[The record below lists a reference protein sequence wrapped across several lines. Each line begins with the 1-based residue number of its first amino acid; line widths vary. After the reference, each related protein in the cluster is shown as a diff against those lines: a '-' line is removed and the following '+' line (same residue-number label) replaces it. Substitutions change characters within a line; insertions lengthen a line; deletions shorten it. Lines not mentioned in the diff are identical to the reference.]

1 MTTFVPNPFM
11 PSKTLSI
18 PAYIAVEGPIGIG
31 KTTLARRLAETFKVE
46 ILLELASENPFLER
60 FYDDR
65 KSQALPTQLYFLFQ
79 RIEQLQAL
87 RQGDIFQQVRI
98 CDFLM
103 DKDPLFAQINLDDN
117 EYQLYQTI
125 YNSVMIDLPKPDLV
139 VYLQAPTEVLYDR
152 INRRGRSNERGMDK
166 AYLEKVNDAYTTFF
180 YHYSD
185 TPLLIVNTANIN
197 LVDNDTHYQNLVRQI
212 ANTHNGRHYYNPQ
225 SAR

>member
-46 ILLELASENPFLER
+46 TLLELASENPFLER

>member
-18 PAYIAVEGPIGIG
+18 PAFIAVEGPIGIG

-46 ILLELASENPFLER
+46 TLLELASENPFLER

>member
-1 MTTFVPNPFM
+1 MTTFIPNPFM

-18 PAYIAVEGPIGIG
+18 PAYIVVEGPIGIG

-46 ILLELASENPFLER
+46 TLLELASENPFLER

-117 EYQLYQTI
+117 EYQLYQTV

-197 LVDNDTHYQNLVRQI
+197 LADNDTHYQNLVRQI
-212 ANTHNGRHYYNPQ
+212 ANTRNGRHYYNPQ

>member
-46 ILLELASENPFLER
+46 TLLELASENPFLER

-212 ANTHNGRHYYNPQ
+212 ANTHNGRRYYNPQ